1 MKVSIATAAALA
13 ALLGTSALAQNQAAA
28 PASGPA
34 AAPAAPRQGPPPPP
48 PPPAGWPIPGQPIE
62 YLPKSAQGQH
72 QTPAWPT
79 QTRAPYTPSKVKFQV
94 QTFASGL
101 EDPWGL
107 AFLPDGRMLVTERPG
122 RIRIVG
128 KDGSLSP
135 AIAGTPPVRVQQISG
150 MQDVVLDPDFARNH
164 IVYWTYVEQRP
175 TDGVPPL
182 PAAAPGRLT
191 PEQIASGVALARGR
205 LVDGPQPRLE
215 DVKVI
220 YRQTPTLITTH
231 SNYGGRF
238 IFGKDGYIYLTLGDR
253 DELNW
258 RSYIQKLD
266 NGIGKIVRIRSDG
279 SAAPGGPFAR
289 TSGALPEIWAYGF
302 RNTLGIAW
310 RGDSGQLWVV
320 DVGPRGGDFL
330 ARIEPGKNYGW
341 PLTRYG
347 QEYSGEEVG
356 KGPHLAGMQEPNYYW
371 DPVISPSS
379 LMFYDGRLFPAWRGS
394 AFVTSL
400 TQKHLVRLQMKGD
413 RVVGEERL
421 LAGENQRLREVK
433 QGPDGALYVLT
444 DETKGRILKL
454 VP

>member
-1 MKVSIATAAALA
+1 MLCAAVAVA
-13 ALLGTSALAQNQAAA
+13 ALLA
-28 PASGPA
+28 GPA
-34 AAPAAPRQGPPPPP
+34 AAQGQAPAPAATAPPRQGPPPPP
-48 PPPAGWPIPGQPIE
+48 PPPAGWPIAGQPIE

-79 QTRAPYTPSKVKFQV
+79 QTRAPYAPSQVKFQLKTV
-94 QTFASGL
+94 AEGL

-122 RIRIVG
+122 RMRIVN

-135 AIAGTPPVRVQQISG
+135 ATEGTPKVHVQQISG
-150 MQDVVLDPDFARNH
+150 MQDVVLDPHFAQNH
-164 IVYWTYVEQRP
+164 RVYWTYVELRP
-175 TDGVPPL
+175 KDGVEPL
-182 PAAAPGRLT
+182 PASAPGRLT
-191 PEQIASGVALARGR
+191 PDQIPSGVTLASGR
-205 LVDGPQPRLE
+205 LVDGPNPSLE

-220 YRQTPTLITTH
+220 YRQLPTLITTH

-238 IFGKDGYIYLTLGDR
+238 IFGKDGYIYLALGDR

-258 RSYIQKLD
+258 RPLIQKLD
-266 NGIGKIVRIRSDG
+266 NGIGKIVRIKTDG
-279 SAAPGGPFAR
+279 TAAPGGPFAK
-289 TSGALPEIWAYGF
+289 TPGALPELWAYGF
-302 RNTLGIAW
+302 RNTLGITW
-310 RGDSGQLWVV
+310 RGSTGQLWVV

-330 ARIEPGKNYGW
+330 AKIEPGKDYGW

-356 KGPHLAGMQEPNYYW
+356 KGPHLAGMEEPNYYW

-379 LMFYDGRLFPAWRGS
+379 VMFYDGKLFPAWKGS

-400 TQKHLVRLQMKGD
+400 TQQHLVRLDLKGD
-413 RVVGEERL
+413 KVVGEERL
-421 LAGENQRLREVK
+421 LADQHERLREVIE
-433 QGPDGALYVLT
+433 GPDGAIYILT
-444 DETKGRILKL
+444 DNAKGRILKL